1 LSRARYEKVF
11 IPHRAYWSTPFAKW
25 QGSFATQHP
34 IRLAAQVGKA
44 ALAERGISGD
54 ALESIVLGVTVPS
67 RQSFW
72 GAPWLATQLGLE
84 NITGPTIS
92 HACATSAVV
101 VATAAAEV
109 ELGGG
114 ATLAIAA
121 DRTSNGPHLYYPDP
135 TGPGGRGET
144 EDWVWDNFN
153 NDPNTHLAMVETAE
167 AVAHESGITREEQDE
182 LTLRR
187 YEQYFAD
194 RTPEASFR
202 ERYMVPVEVR
212 DTSGRRVLA
221 TVTDDEG
228 VFATTADGLARL
240 KTTREGGTVTYGTQT
255 HPADGNAGIVV
266 SGRGAATDH
275 GADGGITI
283 QLLAYGSA
291 RARPGYMPQAP
302 VPAARVALD
311 AAGLAIEDM
320 GAIKT
325 HNPFVVND
333 LYLAREFDLDAN
345 SFNNHGSSL
354 VYGHPQG
361 PTGLRLFIELIEEL
375 VEKGGG
381 HGLFTGCA
389 AGDTGAALVVKVS

>member
-121 DRTSNGPHLYYPDP
+121 DRTSNGPPSLLPRPDRARWSGRDGGLGLGQLQQRP
-135 TGPGGRGET
+135 QHPPGDGRNGRGCRPRIRHHPRGAGRA
-144 EDWVWDNFN
+144 DVA
-153 NDPNTHLAMVETAE
+153 PLR
-167 AVAHESGITREEQDE
+167 AV
-182 LTLRR
+182 LRR
-187 YEQYFAD
+187 SDSRGELPRALHG
-194 RTPEASFR
+194 P
-202 ERYMVPVEVR
+202 
-212 DTSGRRVLA
+212 
-221 TVTDDEG
+221 
-228 VFATTADGLARL
+228 
-240 KTTREGGTVTYGTQT
+240 
-255 HPADGNAGIVV
+255 
-266 SGRGAATDH
+266 GRGARYFRPASAGH
-275 GADGGITI
+275 CDG
-283 QLLAYGSA
+283 
-291 RARPGYMPQAP
+291 
-302 VPAARVALD
+302 
-311 AAGLAIEDM
+311 
-320 GAIKT
+320 
-325 HNPFVVND
+325 
-333 LYLAREFDLDAN
+333 
-345 SFNNHGSSL
+345 
-354 VYGHPQG
+354 
-361 PTGLRLFIELIEEL
+361 
-375 VEKGGG
+375 
-381 HGLFTGCA
+381 
-389 AGDTGAALVVKVS
+389 